1 MNSRRDR
8 GKEKKHS
15 SRCTPRKNWVCG
27 VGWKETD
34 WKGEKKEKKRKE
46 NEQMHVI
53 HLNFPPYFH
62 WRERKIEKKK
72 KT

>member
-1 MNSRRDR
+1 MHAE
-8 GKEKKHS
+8 EKLS
-15 SRCTPRKNWVCG
+15 LWG
-27 VGWKETD
+27 GGGKETD
-34 WKGEKKEKKRKE
+34 WKGEKKKKKRKE

-53 HLNFPPYFH
+53 HLNFLPYFH